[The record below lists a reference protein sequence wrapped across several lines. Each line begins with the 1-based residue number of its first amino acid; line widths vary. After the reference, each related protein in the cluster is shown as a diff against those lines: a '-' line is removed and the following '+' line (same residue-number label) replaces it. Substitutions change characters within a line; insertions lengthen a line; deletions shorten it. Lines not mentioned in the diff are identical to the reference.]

1 MTLQASGPISFS
13 QIANEFGTPPGKNL
27 GAYRVS
33 QTVGTLSNLPLDTG
47 VPQSG
52 PIGFGS
58 FYSKKL
64 NVVVGFYDTSFIAQR
79 LSARVRYDNQNVTV
93 IGEFK
98 TRPESG
104 ANTRIIINVNKII
117 GSNKASRNNVA
128 LTTGEWEAN
137 TQLEL
142 EIGPSGQLYGSGGN
156 GGKGADS
163 QTDNATA
170 GGNGSSALGIQY
182 PTTVTNRGYIQ
193 SGGGGGGGGPWSNFS
208 RRTGIRRRTEIRT
221 GGSGGGGG
229 AGFPV
234 GSGGAAGINGSAAGS
249 NGTTTTGGAGGPAGG
264 GAGAQET
271 FGGAGGDG
279 GNNGSNGGISER
291 LNPSGNPPYLTKVGG
306 LRGRAIIIYNDGTGT
321 TITSIGGTVVGPTIY
336 NTTPT

>member
-33 QTVGTLSNLPLDTG
+33 QTVGTLSSLPLDTG

-52 PIGFGS
+52 TINFS
-58 FYSKKL
+58 DFYSKKL
-64 NVVVGFYDTSFIAQR
+64 NVVVGFYDTSFINQR

-93 IGEFK
+93 IGGFK
-98 TRPESG
+98 TRPASG
-104 ANTRIIINVNKII
+104 ANTRIIINLNKII

-142 EIGPSGQLYGSGGN
+142 EIGPSGQLYGSGGD
-156 GGKGADS
+156 GGRGADS
-163 QTDNATA
+163 TLTNSTV
-170 GGNGSSALGIQY
+170 GGDGSSALGIQY
-182 PTTVTNRGYIQ
+182 PTIVTNRGYIQ
-193 SGGGGGGGGPWSNFS
+193 SGGGGGGGGSWTNQS
-208 RRTGIRRRTEIRT
+208 RRTGSITRRRTEVRT
-221 GGSGGGGG
+221 AGAGGGGGSGYPGGNGGAGGGNANIDGSAGGSGGLT
-229 AGFPV
+229 A
-234 GSGGAAGINGSAAGS
+234 
-249 NGTTTTGGAGGPAGG
+249 GGAGGTSGNAA
-264 GAGAQET
+264 GAG
-271 FGGAGGDG
+271 
-279 GNNGSNGGISER
+279 GSNGG
-291 LNPSGNPPYLTKVGG
+291 NGASGTGNAGG
-306 LRGRAIIIYNDGTGT
+306 SQGRAIIIYNDGTGT

>member
-47 VPQSG
+47 IPQSG
-52 PIGFGS
+52 TINFS
-58 FYSKKL
+58 DFYSKKL

-79 LSARVRYDNQNVTV
+79 LSARVRYNNQNVTV
-93 IGEFK
+93 IGGFK

-117 GSNKASRNNVA
+117 GSNNASINNVA

-156 GGKGADS
+156 GGRGADS
-163 QTDNATA
+163 SLTNSTV

-193 SGGGGGGGGPWSNFS
+193 SGGGGGGGGSWTNQS
-208 RRTGIRRRTEIRT
+208 RRTGSITRRRTEVRT
-221 GGSGGGGG
+221 AGAGGGGG
-229 AGFPV
+229 SGYPGGAGGAGGGGASNNGSV
-234 GSGGAAGINGSAAGS
+234 GSSGGLI
-249 NGTTTTGGAGGPAGG
+249 TGGAGGTSGNA
-264 GAGAQET
+264 A
-271 FGGAGGDG
+271 GAGG
-279 GNNGSNGGISER
+279 SNGDNGA
-291 LNPSGNPPYLTKVGG
+291 SGTGKAGG
-306 LRGRAIIIYNDGTGT
+306 TQGRAIIIYNNGTGT
-321 TITSIGGTVVGPTIY
+321 TITSIGGTVVGPIVY
-336 NTTPT
+336 NTIPT

>member
-27 GAYRVS
+27 GAYRIS
-33 QTVGTLSNLPLDTG
+33 QSVGSLSGLPLDTG

-52 PIGFGS
+52 TINFS
-58 FYSKKL
+58 DFYSKKL
-64 NVVVGFYDTSFIAQR
+64 NVVVDGHSIADFSQR
-79 LSARVRYDNQNVTV
+79 LSARVRYNNQNVTV
-93 IGEFK
+93 IGGFK

-117 GSNKASRNNVA
+117 GSNNALINNVA

-142 EIGPSGQLYGSGGN
+142 EIGPSGQLYGAGGN
-156 GGKGADS
+156 GGRGADS
-163 QTDNATA
+163 ALTNSTV

-193 SGGGGGGGGPWSNFS
+193 SGGGGGGGGSWTNQS
-208 RRTGIRRRTEIRT
+208 RRTGSVTRRRTEVRT
-221 GGSGGGGG
+221 AGAGGGGG
-229 AGFPV
+229 SGYPGGNGGAGGVNANNNGSV
-234 GSGGAAGINGSAAGS
+234 GSSGGL
-249 NGTTTTGGAGGPAGG
+249 TTGGAGGVSGNAA
-264 GAGAQET
+264 GAG
-271 FGGAGGDG
+271 
-279 GNNGSNGGISER
+279 GSNGG
-291 LNPSGNPPYLTKVGG
+291 SGASGTGKAGG
-306 LRGRAIIIYNDGTGT
+306 TQGRAIIIYNDGTGT

>member
-33 QTVGTLSNLPLDTG
+33 QSVGSLSGLPLDTG
-47 VPQSG
+47 IPQSG

-64 NVVVGFYDTSFIAQR
+64 NVVVDGHSIADFTTR
-79 LSARVRYDNQNVTV
+79 LSARVRYNNQNVTV
-93 IGEFK
+93 IGGFK
-98 TRPESG
+98 TRPASG
-104 ANTRIIINVNKII
+104 ANTRIIINLNKII

-142 EIGPSGQLYGSGGN
+142 EIGPSGQLYGSGGD
-156 GGKGADS
+156 GGRGADS
-163 QTDNATA
+163 TLTNSTV
-170 GGNGSSALGIQY
+170 GGDGSSALGIQY
-182 PTTVTNRGYIQ
+182 PTIVTNRGYIQ
-193 SGGGGGGGGPWSNFS
+193 SGGGGGGGGSWTNQS
-208 RRTGIRRRTEIRT
+208 RRTGSITRRRTEVRT
-221 GGSGGGGG
+221 AGAGGGGG
-229 AGFPV
+229 SGFPGGNGGAGGGNASNDGSV
-234 GSGGAAGINGSAAGS
+234 GSSGGL
-249 NGTTTTGGAGGPAGG
+249 TTGGAGGTSGNA
-264 GAGAQET
+264 A
-271 FGGAGGDG
+271 GAGGS
-279 GNNGSNGGISER
+279 NGSAGADGT
-291 LNPSGNPPYLTKVGG
+291 GNAGG

>member
-47 VPQSG
+47 IPQSG
-52 PIGFGS
+52 TINFS
-58 FYSKKL
+58 DFYSKKL

-79 LSARVRYDNQNVTV
+79 LSARVRYNNQNVTV
-93 IGEFK
+93 IGGFK

-117 GSNKASRNNVA
+117 GSNNASINNVA

-156 GGKGADS
+156 GGRGADS
-163 QTDNATA
+163 SLTNSTV

-193 SGGGGGGGGPWSNFS
+193 SGGGGGGGGSWTNQS
-208 RRTGIRRRTEIRT
+208 RRTGSITRRRTEVRT
-221 GGSGGGGG
+221 AGAGGGGG
-229 AGFPV
+229 SGYPGGAGGAGGGGASNNGSV
-234 GSGGAAGINGSAAGS
+234 GSSGGLI
-249 NGTTTTGGAGGPAGG
+249 TGGAGGTSGNAA
-264 GAGAQET
+264 GAG
-271 FGGAGGDG
+271 
-279 GNNGSNGGISER
+279 GSNGG
-291 LNPSGNPPYLTKVGG
+291 NGASGTGKAGG
-306 LRGRAIIIYNDGTGT
+306 TQGRAIIIYNNGTGT
-321 TITSIGGTVVGPTIY
+321 TITSIGGTVVGPIVY
-336 NTTPT
+336 NTIPT